1 METGE
6 PYMWTEDCELVL
18 AVLEELEEECEED
31 DEDYLAMKRKI
42 QLLFKA

>member
-6 PYMWTEDCELVL
+6 PYMWTDDCELVL
-18 AVLEELEEECEED
+18 AVLEELEEED
-31 DEDYLAMKRKI
+31 DEDWLAMKRKI

>member
-6 PYMWTEDCELVL
+6 PYMWTEDCDLVL
-18 AVLEELEEECEED
+18 AVLEELEEEEE
-31 DEDYLAMKRKI
+31 EEEEEWLAMKRKI

>member
-18 AVLEELEEECEED
+18 AVLEELEEEEEED

>member
-18 AVLEELEEECEED
+18 AVLEELEEEEE
-31 DEDYLAMKRKI
+31 EEEEEWLAMKRKI

>member
-1 METGE
+1 
-6 PYMWTEDCELVL
+6 MWTEDCELVL
-18 AVLEELEEECEED
+18 AVLEELEEEEEED

>member
-6 PYMWTEDCELVL
+6 PYMWTDDCELVL
-18 AVLEELEEECEED
+18 AVLEELEEEEEED
-31 DEDYLAMKRKI
+31 DEEWLAMKRKI

>member
-18 AVLEELEEECEED
+18 AVLEELEEEEE
-31 DEDYLAMKRKI
+31 EEWLAMKRKI